1 MLHRVELGSGPAPFG
16 WRWIGRSL
24 LLRRRQMLSV
34 LALTAA
40 AYAAGLIYPITT
52 QKIVDAIVAQQADG
66 WLIVFAVAAVVALI
80 LDAALNYWRRRL
92 IIALGTFLDRRISR
106 RAFAHLMRARID
118 GEGARS
124 GDAINHFQQATKIR
138 EFALSQVPDTA
149 FEVGSALVALA
160 LVFYYDA
167 VVALA
172 LIALSPV
179 LALSAR
185 KQFGAIDK
193 TAETHYDLVGRRQ
206 NVLSETVTGI
216 ATVKALAL
224 EGGRMGRWEAI
235 TNAMLASYSAF
246 LNLNLSFIFRFRIVS
261 RVVTMV
267 VLTVCCWRLYVGQ
280 LSVGEL
286 LAIQVLAARVTYPLL
301 VAADLIR
308 VYKEVSVAIRQI
320 AGFLDQPKEM
330 AAIRPA
336 LRRFG
341 SGGIT
346 LDRVSLTYPESARPA
361 LDDITITL
369 PERGVIALVGRNGS
383 GKSTLI
389 RILLGLRRDYDGT
402 VTIRGHDLRDYD
414 PRWLRGRIGV
424 VDQDVVLFSGTVRD
438 NMAAGRNVSDAKLRE
453 ALRFSGALD
462 FVEALPAGLDTEL
475 TESGRSLSGGQRQR
489 LSVARAVLRDP
500 PLVLLDEPTAFL
512 DAEAAVALERRF
524 AVWGRERL
532 LILVTHHLAATR
544 HADRILVLHD
554 GRLVGDGPHDRL
566 VASVPEYATLWADY
580 ARSVEAVTA

>member
-1 MLHRVELGSGPAPFG
+1 MLHRFEPGSPPVHFG

-24 LLRRRQMLSV
+24 FLRRRQMLGV
-34 LALTAA
+34 LLLTAS
-40 AYAAGLIYPITT
+40 AYAVGLIYPIST
-52 QKIVDAIVAQQADG
+52 QKVVDAIVAKQADS
-66 WLIVFAVAAVVALI
+66 WLIVFALAAIVALI
-80 LDAALNYWRRRL
+80 LDAGLNYWRRRL

-106 RAFAHLMRARID
+106 LAFVHFMRARID
-118 GEGARS
+118 GQGARA

-138 EFALSQVPDTA
+138 DFALSQVPDTA
-149 FEVGSALVALA
+149 FEVGSAVVALA

-167 VVALA
+167 VVALTLVA
-172 LIALSPV
+172 ISPL
-179 LALSAR
+179 LALAVR
-185 KQFGAIDK
+185 KQIGEIDK
-193 TAETHYDLVGRRQ
+193 TADTHYDLVGRRQ

-224 EGGRMGRWEAI
+224 EGARTGHWERI
-235 TNAMLASYSAF
+235 TNAMLASYSTF
-246 LNLNLSFIFRFRIVS
+246 LTLNLSFILRFRIIS

-267 VLTVCCWRLYVGQ
+267 VLVVCCWRMYVGE
-280 LSVGEL
+280 LSVGGL

-301 VAADLIR
+301 VGGDLIR
-308 VYKEVSVAIRQI
+308 VYREVNVAIGQL
-320 AGFLDQPKEM
+320 AGFLGQPREV
-330 AAIRPA
+330 AAIRPP

-346 LDRVSLTYPESARPA
+346 LEGVSLTYPEGVRPA
-361 LDDITITL
+361 LDGITINL

-438 NMAAGRNVSDAKLRE
+438 NLAAGRNVSEARLRE

-462 FVEALPAGLDTEL
+462 FVEALPGGLDGEL

-544 HADRILVLHD
+544 NADRILVLHD
-554 GRLVGDGPHDRL
+554 GHLVGDGPHERL
-566 VASVPEYATLWADY
+566 VATVPEYATLWADY
-580 ARSVEAVTA
+580 ARSVETVTA

>member
-1 MLHRVELGSGPAPFG
+1 MLHRFEPGSPPVHFG

-24 LLRRRQMLSV
+24 FLRRRQMLGV
-34 LALTAA
+34 LLLTAS
-40 AYAAGLIYPITT
+40 AYAVGLIYPIST
-52 QKIVDAIVAQQADG
+52 QKVVDAIVAKQADS
-66 WLIVFAVAAVVALI
+66 WLIVFALAAIVALI
-80 LDAALNYWRRRL
+80 LDAGLNYWRRRL

-106 RAFAHLMRARID
+106 LAFVHFMRARID
-118 GEGARS
+118 GQGARA

-138 EFALSQVPDTA
+138 DFALSQVPDTA
-149 FEVGSALVALA
+149 FEVGSAVVALA

-167 VVALA
+167 VVALTLVA
-172 LIALSPV
+172 ISPL
-179 LALSAR
+179 LALAVR
-185 KQFGAIDK
+185 KQIGEIDK
-193 TAETHYDLVGRRQ
+193 TADTHYDLVGRRQ

-224 EGGRMGRWEAI
+224 EGARTGHWERI
-235 TNAMLASYSAF
+235 TNAMLASYSTF
-246 LNLNLSFIFRFRIVS
+246 LTLNLSFILRFRIIS

-267 VLTVCCWRLYVGQ
+267 VLVVCCWRMYVGE
-280 LSVGEL
+280 LSVGGL

-301 VAADLIR
+301 VGGDLIR
-308 VYKEVSVAIRQI
+308 VYREVNVAIGQL
-320 AGFLDQPKEM
+320 AGFLGQPREV
-330 AAIRPA
+330 AAIRPP

-346 LDRVSLTYPESARPA
+346 LEGVSLTYPEGVRPA
-361 LDDITITL
+361 LDGITINL

-438 NMAAGRNVSDAKLRE
+438 NLAAGRNVSEARLHE

-462 FVEALPAGLDTEL
+462 FVEALPGGLDGEL

-544 HADRILVLHD
+544 NADRILVLHD
-554 GRLVGDGPHDRL
+554 GHLVGDGPHERL
-566 VASVPEYATLWADY
+566 VATVPEYATLWADY
-580 ARSVEAVTA
+580 ARSVETVTA